1 MTDEA
6 PRSYSASARAGLP
19 YSEQRFTSH
28 FCAPLALSAVQR
40 ACYLGEAAP
49 ATVCVDVRVRVWPS
63 RLRMWTLHRHS
74 GSAAGEALIPRRLF
88 RRPSREARECRP
100 QATSPPHSCVA
111 CGCPCPLYA
120 PGASPCTR
128 VPPSSSRDSPGLTHQ
143 GFCVLR
149 RRSPAASSSVQ
160 SAAALPPR
168 CLLSVCGAG
177 RPAGAAQSSWRQWH
191 QLQASLRRPRRQ
203 CWNLCPVIRGA

>member
-49 ATVCVDVRVRVWPS
+49 ATVCVDVRVRVWLS

-74 GSAAGEALIPRRLF
+74 GSAAGEALRVIPRGLF

-100 QATSPPHSCVA
+100 QATSPPTLLRRLRLPVPSLRA
-111 CGCPCPLYA
+111 RGQSLYA
-120 PGASPCTR
+120 CAA
-128 VPPSSSRDSPGLTHQ
+128 V
-143 GFCVLR
+143 VL
-149 RRSPAASSSVQ
+149 A
-160 SAAALPPR
+160 
-168 CLLSVCGAG
+168 
-177 RPAGAAQSSWRQWH
+177 
-191 QLQASLRRPRRQ
+191 
-203 CWNLCPVIRGA
+203 